1 MPLFRPN
8 QWSPTDVMADA
19 IREIRTVIDS
29 GAGTIPAVINWR
41 LAALEAQINNIDREL
56 FETVTNLALLESRFT
71 GFQHDV
77 DMRFAELT
85 ALVQTKLDLGE
96 FTYFKDPDVIQN
108 RLEALLS
115 AVPWLYWFGCN
126 GKFDDLAIHQRVAFR
141 TTDLIPTSI
150 ADAEAYKEAYPVAVF
165 EINGDRTLAIPSSW
179 FWRHSYPSVL

>member
-1 MPLFRPN
+1 
-8 QWSPTDVMADA
+8 MADA
-19 IREIRTVIDS
+19 IREIRLVIDS
-29 GAGTIPAVINWR
+29 GTGTIATEILNR
-41 LAALEAQINNIDREL
+41 LAAIEAQINNIDREL

-71 GFQHDV
+71 SFQHDV

-179 FWRHSYPSVL
+179 FWRHSYPSGL